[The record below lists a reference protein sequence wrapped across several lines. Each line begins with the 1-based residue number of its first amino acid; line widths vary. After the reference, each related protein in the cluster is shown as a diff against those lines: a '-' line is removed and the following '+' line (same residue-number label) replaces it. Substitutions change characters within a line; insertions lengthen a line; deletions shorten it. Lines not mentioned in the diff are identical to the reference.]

1 MPATN
6 HDDLTWGE
14 IARVVAIG
22 AKIQRRKA
30 RGKGGVA
37 RLEKQADQIVA
48 KAQAREAARRSK

>member
-22 AKIQRRKA
+22 AKVQRRKA
-30 RGKGGVA
+30 RGKGTKA
-37 RLEKQADQIVA
+37 LEKQADEIVA
-48 KAQAREAARRSK
+48 KARAREAARRSK

>member
-6 HDDLTWGE
+6 HDALTWGE

-30 RGKGGVA
+30 RGQGTK
-37 RLEKQADQIVA
+37 RLEQQADDIIA
-48 KAQAREAARRSK
+48 KAEAREKARTSK

>member
-22 AKIQRRKA
+22 AKVQRKKA
-30 RGKGGVA
+30 RGKSTKA
-37 RLEKQADQIVA
+37 LERQADDIVA
-48 KAQAREAARRSK
+48 KAQAREAARRQK